1 MIAEPMTALTDLLLC
16 LLTLTFGLLLRS
28 GGSCSRSL
36 WSAAFLASSVGS
48 LSGGL
53 YHAFQPL
60 LTPFV
65 LVILWKITA
74 AAIGAA
80 GMFLFCGTTHAL
92 VPKRIARGLYIAAG
106 VLFAGY
112 LAWMTTHDAFVYII
126 AFYGLLMLATLVTC
140 IVRYAVAP
148 RACALIASGIAIAAL
163 AAGVQVSHI
172 RLYAHFNHNDLYHV
186 IQMLSLFVLF
196 RGARALT

>member
-28 GGSCSRSL
+28 GRSRSHSL

-53 YHAFQPL
+53 YHAFRPQ
-60 LTPFV
+60 LTTLV
-65 LVILWKITA
+65 LAILWKITA
-74 AAIGAA
+74 ASIGLA
-80 GMFLFCGTTHAL
+80 GVLLFFGTIYAL
-92 VPKRIARGLYIAAG
+92 APKRIARGLSIAAG

-112 LAWMTTHDAFVYII
+112 LAWMTTHDEFVYII
-126 AFYGLLMLATLVTC
+126 AFYGSLMLATLVTC
-140 IVRYAVAP
+140 IVRYRVEP
-148 RACALIASGIAIAAL
+148 RACALIIAGIAIAAL
-163 AAGVQVSHI
+163 AAAVQVSHI
-172 RLYAHFNHNDLYHV
+172 RLFAHFNHNDLYHL

-196 RGARALT
+196 RGARALS